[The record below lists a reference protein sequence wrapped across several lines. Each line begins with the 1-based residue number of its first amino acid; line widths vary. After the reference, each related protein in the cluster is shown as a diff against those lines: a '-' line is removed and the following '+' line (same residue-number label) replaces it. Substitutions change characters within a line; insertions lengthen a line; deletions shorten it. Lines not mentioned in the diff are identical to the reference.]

1 MRSRVTQ
8 HFIRT
13 RCNSNLL
20 SQYYRIEFAFSF
32 MCINRHDGESSILF
46 VQNPIFLC
54 RSQLRAFLKRLMLL
68 NVFFFFIINWVG

>member
-32 MCINRHDGESSILF
+32 VCINRHDGESTIFSSSKSQISL
-46 VQNPIFLC
+46 QIPIEDYSEVIIVFEC
-54 RSQLRAFLKRLMLL
+54 VLL
-68 NVFFFFIINWVG
+68 IINWVG